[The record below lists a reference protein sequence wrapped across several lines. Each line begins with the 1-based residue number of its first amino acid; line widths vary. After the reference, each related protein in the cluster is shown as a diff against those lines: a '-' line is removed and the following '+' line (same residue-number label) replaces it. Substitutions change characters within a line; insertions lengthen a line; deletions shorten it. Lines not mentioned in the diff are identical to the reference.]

1 MKRVIAIDPGQK
13 KCGLLLADLEKEL
26 VLDGRVVA
34 TDAVIDLVV
43 RWSADED
50 LDGIV
55 LGNGTSSKY
64 WENKLKGFAP
74 IEVVEESG
82 TTLRARDRYWEIWP
96 PRIFI
101 RWLPRGM
108 LVPLK
113 HLDAVAALVLLEDHL
128 DKKLN
133 WSGLADFRISP

>member
-1 MKRVIAIDPGQK
+1 MTRVIAIDPGHK
-13 KCGLLLADLEKEL
+13 KCGILLADLEQEL

-43 RWSADED
+43 RWSVDED

-74 IEVVEESG
+74 IQVVEESG

-96 PRIFI
+96 PRILI

-108 LVPLK
+108 LVPWK

>member
-13 KCGLLLADLEKEL
+13 KCGLLLADLEQEL

-82 TTLRARDRYWEIWP
+82 TTLRARDR
-96 PRIFI
+96 
-101 RWLPRGM
+101 
-108 LVPLK
+108 
-113 HLDAVAALVLLEDHL
+113 
-128 DKKLN
+128 
-133 WSGLADFRISP
+133 